1 MAPEANPDTV
11 QEAPVDETVAQSSAG
26 SEAATPSER
35 PDAVD
40 VYWRPGC
47 GFCAWLF
54 RSLEKD
60 GVPIRRINIWE
71 DAVGAAFVRA
81 HANGNETVPTVDVA
95 GTVMVNPPARDVIR
109 LAVEAGIHTRS

>member
-1 MAPEANPDTV
+1 MAQQATPEPLPELPDEVSNTTDV
-11 QEAPVDETVAQSSAG
+11 RAEPAG
-26 SEAATPSER
+26 GAAT
-35 PDAVD
+35 AVD

-60 GVPIRRINIWE
+60 GVPLRRINIWE
-71 DAVGAAFVRA
+71 DPVGAAFVRA

-109 LAVEAGIHTRS
+109 LAVDAGIHTRD

>member
-1 MAPEANPDTV
+1 MASEVNPETV
-11 QEAPVDETVAQSSAG
+11 QDPPADEAVASVDPTASDGPA
-26 SEAATPSER
+26 
-35 PDAVD
+35 AVD

-81 HANGNETVPTVDVA
+81 HANGNETVPTVDIA
-95 GTVMVNPPARDVIR
+95 GTVLVNPPARDVIR
-109 LAVEAGIHTRS
+109 LAVDAGIHTRS